1 MTTIALQQEL
11 INKISK
17 IKDKSKLNLISD
29 FLEQEAV
36 FDKNGALILTTEMK
50 KIIALS
56 EDQYK
61 KGEFKT
67 HQEVMAEAELWL
79 KEKA

>member
-17 IKDKSKLNLISD
+17 IKDKNKLNLIND

-36 FDKNGALILTTEMK
+36 FDKNGALILTSEMK

-56 EDQYK
+56 EEQYK

-79 KEKA
+79 KERA